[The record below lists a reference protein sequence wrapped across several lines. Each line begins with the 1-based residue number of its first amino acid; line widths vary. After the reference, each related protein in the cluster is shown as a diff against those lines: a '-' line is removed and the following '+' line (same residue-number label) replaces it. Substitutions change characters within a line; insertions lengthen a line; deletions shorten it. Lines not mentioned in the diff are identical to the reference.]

1 MSQVYAFL
9 MHTFFLF
16 FPILNLCLSLF
27 SLSLSLSLSQRDCV
41 MAPKQRKS
49 TPTRNLL
56 QGAGSSSSDPPVP
69 LHIRFR
75 DEKVKTDFFENFQFN
90 RNTRLS
96 CRTLLTLIYLKSFGL
111 GVGNFYLRD
120 PQGVP
125 SCLFRS
131 FNLTYTALIPLCLSL
146 LLYSKV
152 HVS

>member
-1 MSQVYAFL
+1 MSQVHAFF

-16 FPILNLCLSLF
+16 FPILNLCLSPF
-27 SLSLSLSLSQRDCV
+27 SLSLSLSQTDCV

-49 TPTRNLL
+49 TPARNLL
-56 QGAGSSSSDPPVP
+56 QGAGSSSSNPPVP

-90 RNTRLS
+90 RNTRLF
-96 CRTLLTLIYLKSFGL
+96 CRTLLTLIYPKSFGL

-131 FNLTYTALIPLCLSL
+131 FNLTYTTLIPLCLSL

>member
-1 MSQVYAFL
+1 MSQVHAFF

-16 FPILNLCLSLF
+16 FPILNLCLSL
-27 SLSLSLSLSQRDCV
+27 SLSLSLSLTQTDCV

-49 TPTRNLL
+49 TPARNLL
-56 QGAGSSSSDPPVP
+56 QGAGSSSSDSPVP
-69 LHIRFR
+69 LDIRFR

-90 RNTRLS
+90 RNTRLF
-96 CRTLLTLIYLKSFGL
+96 CQTLLTLIYPKSFGL
-111 GVGNFYLRD
+111 EVGNFYLRD

-131 FNLTYTALIPLCLSL
+131 FNLTYMTLIPLCLSL

-152 HVS
+152 HVL

>member
-1 MSQVYAFL
+1 MSQVHAFF

-16 FPILNLCLSLF
+16 FPILNLCLSPF

-49 TPTRNLL
+49 TPARNLL

-69 LHIRFR
+69 LHIQFR

-90 RNTRLS
+90 KNTRLF
-96 CRTLLTLIYLKSFGL
+96 CRTLLTLLYLKSFGL

-131 FNLTYTALIPLCLSL
+131 FNLTYMALIPLCLSL